1 MLFLADENF
10 PVEISD
16 AIRHAGHDV
25 AWVGDLNPGITDE
38 DVVALAAES
47 GRTILTFDKDFG
59 NLAFQHGVSAPAGVV
74 LFRVRADSPA
84 HSASAIVD
92 LLDSP
97 RVWAGYFTVVDH
109 NRIRMLKLPEID
121 V

>member
-25 AWVGDLNPGITDE
+25 AWVGDLNPGISDE
-38 DVVALAAES
+38 EVVALATES

-59 NLAFQHGVSAPAGVV
+59 TLTFQHGVSAPAGVI
-74 LFRVRADSPA
+74 LFRVRADGPTYSTR
-84 HSASAIVD
+84 AIVD
-92 LLDSP
+92 LLESP
-97 RVWAGYFTVVDH
+97 RVWAGHFTVIDS
-109 NRIRMLKLPEID
+109 NRIRMLKLPD
-121 V
+121 TDF